1 MFVSAPSLAAQGSC
15 FCEMEEQEGVLTV
28 VGEAEELTEVLSSIA
43 GGSGGGRAQRV
54 PLDHIRMAQRKNAV
68 NQDVVRRKSLR

>member
-1 MFVSAPSLAAQGSC
+1 MFVSAPSLAAQSSG
-15 FCEMEEQEGVLTV
+15 FCEEEQEGVLTV
-28 VGEAEELTEVLSSIA
+28 VGEAEEPTEVPSSIA
-43 GGSGGGRAQRV
+43 EGGWGGAQRV